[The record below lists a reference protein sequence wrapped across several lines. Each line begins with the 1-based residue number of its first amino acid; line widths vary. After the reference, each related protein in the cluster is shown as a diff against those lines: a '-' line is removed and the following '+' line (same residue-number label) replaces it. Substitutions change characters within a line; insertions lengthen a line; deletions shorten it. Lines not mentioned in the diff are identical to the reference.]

1 MAKIHGSYHLLHAGR
16 SYKGLKMLTGY
27 AVEHINLGK
36 QTSVSL
42 MTLKRKNNQEVTALK
57 KLRLNL
63 SS

>member
-1 MAKIHGSYHLLHAGR
+1 MAKLHGSYYLLHAGR

-42 MTLKRKNNQEVTALK
+42 MTAERKK
-57 KLRLNL
+57 
-63 SS
+63 